1 MGPRR
6 ACAEM
11 GGGAER
17 TGAGGEGSGARSPT
31 PPPRF
36 GAEAGSR
43 ARSRGVSNAPNR
55 CHLLARGSG
64 RGDPSGCVGAG
75 AGLGPGRWP
84 VRRREG
90 AGPARGRGRGLALR
104 ASGARAG

>member
-1 MGPRR
+1 MGSRR

-11 GGGAER
+11 GGQNAPGREER
-17 TGAGGEGSGARSPT
+17 AAARVPPT
-31 PPPRF
+31 PPPGF

-55 CHLLARGSG
+55 CYLLAGGSG
-64 RGDPSGCVGAG
+64 RGDASGCVGAG

-90 AGPARGRGRGLALR
+90 AGPARGRGRGLAPK
-104 ASGARAG
+104 ASGARSR